1 MRHPRSTDERGVVAP
16 LVAVMLI
23 GLLGIA
29 ALVIDGGVLF
39 AARRNLQGLA
49 DGASRAGAMT
59 LNVDSLR
66 SAGQVALDPEGA
78 QAAARDY
85 LRAAG
90 FDGEVAVT
98 ADTTGVIVDLAQDR
112 QTVLMGLLGIRTVR
126 TEAHAV
132 ARPRSGIDRPE
143 GEP

>member
-1 MRHPRSTDERGVVAP
+1 MRVRRVSDERGVVAP

-49 DGASRAGAMT
+49 DSASRAGAMT
-59 LNVDSLR
+59 LDVDSLR
-66 SAGQVALDPEGA
+66 AGDQVALDPDGA
-78 QAAARDY
+78 QSAARDY

-90 FDGEVAVT
+90 FDGEIAIT
-98 ADTTGVIVDLAQDR
+98 ADTTGVTVDLAQDR
-112 QTVLMGLLGIRTVR
+112 QTVLMGLLGVRTVR
-126 TEAHAV
+126 TEARSV
-132 ARPRSGIDRPE
+132 SRPRAGIERPE
-143 GEP
+143 G

>member
-1 MRHPRSTDERGVVAP
+1 MKRLKDERGVVAP
-16 LVAVMLI
+16 LVAVMLL

-39 AARRNLQGLA
+39 AARRDLQGLA
-49 DGASRAGAMT
+49 DGAARAGAMT

-66 SAGQVALDPEGA
+66 SAGNVVLDPEAA
-78 QAAARDY
+78 QGAARDY

-90 FDGEVAVT
+90 FDGDIAVT
-98 ADTTGVIVDLAQDR
+98 ADTTGVTVDLAQDR
-112 QTVLMGLLGIRTVR
+112 QTVLMGLVGVRKVR

-132 ARPRSGIDRPE
+132 ARPRSGIERPE

>member
-1 MRHPRSTDERGVVAP
+1 MRIQRLSSERGVVAP

-49 DGASRAGAMT
+49 DAASRAGAMT

-66 SAGQVALDPEGA
+66 AADQVALDPEGA
-78 QAAARDY
+78 EAAVRDY
-85 LRAAG
+85 LSASG
-90 FDGEVAVT
+90 FDGEIAVT
-98 ADTTGVIVDLAQDR
+98 ADTTGVTVDLAQDR
-112 QTVLMGLLGIRTVR
+112 QTVLMGLIGVRTIR

-132 ARPRSGIDRPE
+132 SRPRAGIERPE
-143 GEP
+143 G

>member
-1 MRHPRSTDERGVVAP
+1 MKRLRDERGVVAP
-16 LVAVMLI
+16 LVAVMLL

-39 AARRNLQGLA
+39 AARRDLQGLA
-49 DGASRAGAMT
+49 DGAARAGAMT
-59 LNVDSLR
+59 LNLESLR
-66 SAGQVALDPEGA
+66 SAGHVVLDPEAA
-78 QAAARDY
+78 QGAARDY

-90 FDGEVAVT
+90 FDGDIAVT
-98 ADTTGVIVDLAQDR
+98 ADTTGVTVDLAQDR
-112 QTVLMGLLGIRTVR
+112 QTVLMGLLGVRTVR

-132 ARPRSGIDRPE
+132 ARPRSGIERPE

>member
-1 MRHPRSTDERGVVAP
+1 MKGFRDERGVVAP
-16 LVAVMLI
+16 LVAVMLL

-39 AARRNLQGLA
+39 AARRDLQGLA
-49 DGASRAGAMT
+49 DGAARAGAMT

-66 SAGQVALDPEGA
+66 SAGNVVLDPEAA
-78 QAAARDY
+78 QGAARDY

-90 FDGEVAVT
+90 FDGDIAVT
-98 ADTTGVIVDLAQDR
+98 ADTTGVTVDLAQDR
-112 QTVLMGLLGIRTVR
+112 QTVLMGLVGVRKVR

-132 ARPRSGIDRPE
+132 ARPRSGIERPE

>member
-1 MRHPRSTDERGVVAP
+1 MKRFRDERGVVAP

-39 AARRNLQGLA
+39 AARRDLQGLA
-49 DGASRAGAMT
+49 DGAARAGAMNV
-59 LNVDSLR
+59 NVDSLR
-66 SAGQVALDPEGA
+66 SGGQVVLEPEGA
-78 QAAARDY
+78 EGAARDY
-85 LRAAG
+85 LQAAG
-90 FDGEVAVT
+90 FDGDIAVT
-98 ADTTGVIVDLAQDR
+98 ADTTGVSVDLAQDR
-112 QTVLMGLLGIRTVR
+112 QTVLMGLLGVRTVR

-132 ARPRSGIDRPE
+132 ARPRSGIESPE